1 MTNFDK
7 MHGNGNDFVVINS
20 IEKDFVLKK
29 SLIKKLS
36 DRNCGIGFDQLI
48 LISVPVKDNHDFSV
62 KFFNADGG
70 EASMCLNGIRSAASY
85 IWNHDFA
92 PKKSITIKTKNRL
105 VICEPVKNKI
115 RVNIKISVI
124 YKNDNLYKKI
134 SNTISN
140 KFDFVD
146 SGNMH
151 LCIKQSSIKNVDM
164 NTLYKNLAKHIKPLE
179 CNLSIYKVSKG
190 NIDIRTYE
198 NGVGETLSCGSASLA
213 VASLCIKDKCKV
225 KSSGGILDFKKRN
238 SDTMEMIGP
247 AEFVFSG
254 SFDD

>member
-7 MHGNGNDFVVINS
+7 MHGNGNDFVVVNS
-20 IEKDFVLKK
+20 IEKELILRK

-36 DRNCGIGFDQLI
+36 DRNSGIGFDQLI
-48 LISVPVKDNHDFSV
+48 LINVPTKDNHDFAV

-85 IWNHDFA
+85 IWRHDFA
-92 PKKSITIKTKNRL
+92 PKKSVTIKTKNRL
-105 VICEPVKNKI
+105 VRCEPVKNKI
-115 RVNIKISVI
+115 RVNIKISDI
-124 YKNDNLYKKI
+124 YKNDHLYKKI
-134 SNTISN
+134 SNTVSN
-140 KFDFVD
+140 KFDLVD

-164 NTLYKNLAKHIKPLE
+164 NTLYKNLAKHIKPLG
-179 CNLSIYKVSKG
+179 CNLSIYKLLKG
-190 NIDIRTYE
+190 DIDIRTYE
-198 NGVGETLSCGSASLA
+198 NGVGETLSCGSAALA

-225 KSSGGILDFKKRN
+225 RSSGGTLNFKKRN
-238 SDTMEMIGP
+238 NDTMEMIGP

-254 SFDD
+254 SFDG

>member
-20 IEKDFVLKK
+20 IEKKLVLKR

-48 LISVPVKDNHDFSV
+48 LINVPTKDNHDFAV
-62 KFFNADGG
+62 KFFNADGS

-85 IWNHDFA
+85 IWRHDFA
-92 PKKSITIKTKNRL
+92 PKKSVTIKTKNRL

-115 RVNIKISVI
+115 RVNIKISDI
-124 YKNDNLYKKI
+124 YKNDHLYKKI
-134 SNTISN
+134 SNTVSN
-140 KFDFVD
+140 KFDLVD

-164 NTLYKNLAKHIKPLE
+164 NTLYKNLAKHIKPLG
-179 CNLSIYKVSKG
+179 CNLSIYKVLKG
-190 NIDIRTYE
+190 DIDIRTYE
-198 NGVGETLSCGSASLA
+198 NGVGETLSCGSAALA

-225 KSSGGILDFKKRN
+225 RSSGGTLDFKKRN
-238 SDTMEMIGP
+238 NDTMEMIGP

-254 SFDD
+254 SFDG